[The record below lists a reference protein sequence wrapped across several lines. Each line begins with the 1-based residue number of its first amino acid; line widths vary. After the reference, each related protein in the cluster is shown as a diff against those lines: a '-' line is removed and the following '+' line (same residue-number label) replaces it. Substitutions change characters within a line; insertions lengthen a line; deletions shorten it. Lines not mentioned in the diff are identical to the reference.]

1 MKKVILILTAII
13 TLFSWTIVKAEEIPM
28 IQSSNGK
35 IYGELNIPDA
45 ESPIPLVILSH
56 GFGGNLLGNQDYAAH
71 FFSQGFA
78 TYNFDFCGGGFG
90 SKSDGTMLDM
100 SVLTEADDLNAI
112 IDFFKDDARFSEIYL
127 WGASQGG
134 FVSAYVASQ
143 RPQDVAKVIL
153 EFPAI
158 VLQDD
163 AKARANADGS
173 FPETSRVM
181 GVAISRKYNE
191 DAVSFDLYDLIGAY
205 TGPVLILHG
214 DKDPIVPLRYSQRAA
229 EVFPNAE
236 LIVMPGQGHGFMGK
250 ARTEAMEKETD
261 FFRK

>member
-1 MKKVILILTAII
+1 
-13 TLFSWTIVKAEEIPM
+13 M
-28 IQSSNGK
+28 IQSRIGK
-35 IYGELNIPDA
+35 IYGELNVPVT
-45 ESPIPLVILSH
+45 ENPVPLVILSH
-56 GFGGNLLGNQDYAAH
+56 GFGGNLRGNQDYAAH

-78 TYNFDFCGGGFG
+78 TYNFDFCGGGIG
-90 SKSDGTMLDM
+90 SKSGGTILDM
-100 SVLTEADDLNAI
+100 SVLTEACDLNAI

-127 WGASQGG
+127 WGGSQGG

-143 RPQDVAKVIL
+143 RPKDIAKVVL

-163 AKARANADGS
+163 AKARAGADGS

-181 GVAISRKYNE
+181 GVTISRKYNE

-205 TGPVLILHG
+205 TGPVLVLHG
-214 DKDPIVPLRYSQRAA
+214 DQDAIVPLRYSQRAA
-229 EVFPNAE
+229 EVFPSAE
-236 LIVMPGQGHGFMGK
+236 LIVMPGQGHGVSGK
-250 ARTEAMEKETD
+250 ARMEAMAIEAG